1 MKLDDL
7 RVLRTGAIGVEFS
20 LAGFGAGRDLFH
32 SYVRLGLVTLYV
44 ASQRLDRMLAMWR
57 QARDVLKGRG

>member
-7 RVLRTGAIGVEFS
+7 RVLRTGAVGVEFS
-20 LAGFGAGRDLFH
+20 LAGFGLGRDLFH
-32 SYVRLGLVTLYV
+32 SYVKLGVVTLYV
-44 ASQRLDRMLAMWR
+44 SSQRLDRVLAMWR